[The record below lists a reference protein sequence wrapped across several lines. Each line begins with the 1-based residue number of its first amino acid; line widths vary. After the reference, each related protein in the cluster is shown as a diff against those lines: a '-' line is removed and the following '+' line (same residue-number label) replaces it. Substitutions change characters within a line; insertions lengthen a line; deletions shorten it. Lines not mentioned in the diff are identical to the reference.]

1 MMLRERID
9 ADQRLVMV
17 RLLAEAPGY
26 TLGESMLDEVLE
38 AYGHRVSRDKVR
50 AHLAWLDEQGL
61 EQVLRRQLGMAR
73 GPRALVGGLQG
84 FLALEGQAIEAHG
97 GSQKKGRP

>member
-61 EQVLRRQLGMAR
+61 VTIERIGEAMIAKLTGR
-73 GPRALVGGLQG
+73 GQDVACGEAEVPGVKRPRA
-84 FLALEGQAIEAHG
+84 
-97 GSQKKGRP
+97 GS